1 MDILGTFHLL
11 AAGLAL
17 GSGASVAIARKGT
30 KRHRWTGR
38 TYAVAMLGLNAS
50 ALAIYDLTGRFNLFH
65 VFALVGLATLA
76 AGWIPAILKRGAWKP
91 LHARFM
97 MWSYAGLLM
106 AAVSEM
112 ATRLPFVRSWTSFG
126 IAVGVA
132 TGAVML
138 VSVFVIERA
147 ARPLDPA
154 KTIST
159 EKVRH

>member
-1 MDILGTFHLL
+1 MDILGTFHLFT
-11 AAGLAL
+11 AGLAL

-38 TYAVAMLGLNAS
+38 IYVAAMLGLNLS

-76 AGWIPAILKRGAWKP
+76 AGWIPAYRQRGTWKP

-112 ATRLPFVRSWTSFG
+112 ATRLPIVRSWTAFG
-126 IAVGVA
+126 IAVGLG

-138 VSVFVIERA
+138 VSIVVIERA
-147 ARPLDPA
+147 ARPLDPP
-154 KTIST
+154 KSSST
-159 EKVRH
+159 EKARH